1 MSNFNDKI
9 KALLAFSASFEGFKS
24 EVETKLNQLSKPTD
38 LGGLVKK
45 EDLNNSISKLSEE
58 LKAAKFDAFA
68 FDSARRT
75 FGEEVGVLKSF
86 VDKGFN
92 ELRKELETL
101 KDSDELEFLA
111 SALSDLDK
119 QLESVRNSIAKPK
132 SYDGEIKELKTA
144 IAKIPAAKSYDKE
157 IKSLGDKLSALP
169 APKSYDKE
177 LAQIKSSLSGFVNA
191 EQVKN
196 LLAELPKPKDFSA
209 DIAKL
214 EVKLK
219 AIKLPADKSLE
230 VESLLSRVRKLEAV
244 KPVDY
249 SQEIV
254 AVKKSIPT
262 QIDNSK
268 DIEALKLSTERQID
282 KLTKAL
288 NEQSKQ
294 TQQLKQLLST
304 KDDSSKALTSLGASV
319 AAINKRV
326 ESIASDNAV
335 NTLKSDLAG
344 VNKQLVKLLSD
355 FTIFKS
361 AFEE

>member
-9 KALLAFSASFEGFKS
+9 KALLAFSASFEVFKS
-24 EVETKLNQLSKPTD
+24 EVETKLNQLSKPAD
-38 LGGLVKK
+38 LSGLVKK
-45 EDLNNSISKLSEE
+45 DDLAKGVGELREE
-58 LKAAKFDAFA
+58 LKSAKFDAFA

-119 QLESVRNSIAKPK
+119 QLESVRDSIV
-132 SYDGEIKELKTA
+132 E
-144 IAKIPAAKSYDKE
+144 
-157 IKSLGDKLSALP
+157 
-169 APKSYDKE
+169 PKSYDKE

-191 EQVKN
+191 EQVKK

-219 AIKLPADKSLE
+219 AIKLPTDKSLE

-249 SQEIV
+249 SQEIAV
-254 AVKKSIPT
+254 VKKSIPA

-268 DIEALKLSTERQID
+268 DIEALKLSTERQIE

-288 NEQSKQ
+288 SEQSKQ
-294 TQQLKQLLST
+294 TQQLKQLLNA
-304 KDDSSKALTSLGASV
+304 KDDSGKALKSLGESV

-344 VNKQLVKLLSD
+344 VNKQLVKLQSD
-355 FTIFKS
+355 FTNFKS